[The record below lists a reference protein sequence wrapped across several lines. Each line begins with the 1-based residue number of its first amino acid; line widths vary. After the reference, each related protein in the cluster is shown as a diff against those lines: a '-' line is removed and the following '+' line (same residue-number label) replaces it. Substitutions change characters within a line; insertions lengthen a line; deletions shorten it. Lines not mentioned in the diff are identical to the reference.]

1 MEEPGR
7 LQSMGLLRV
16 GHDWATSLQF
26 SIRTNL
32 HGNKTYLGGIPSVLL
47 RKKPI
52 WITKTFWG
60 LPRHRLCIIRTTW
73 HVLKAFSSSQSFWEI
88 GIGRSGAHKAEE
100 LAQAHSTGHQTDPE
114 FKPRNLAST
123 LLFQN
128 TLRKEYW
135 KVFLSNMRANES
147 IVLFHV

>member
-1 MEEPGR
+1 MIGNSIPVF
-7 LQSMGLLRV
+7 LHLS
-16 GHDWATSLQF
+16 F
-26 SIRTNL
+26 SIRANFY
-32 HGNKTYLGGIPSVLL
+32 GNTIYLGGIPSVLL
-47 RKKPI
+47 RKKSI
-52 WITKTFWG
+52 WITKILAFWG
-60 LPRHRLCIIRTTW
+60 LPMHWPFIIRSTW
-73 HVLKAFSSSQSFWEI
+73 HVLKAFSSPQSFWEI
-88 GIGRSGAHKAEE
+88 GIGRNGAHKGWGTCPSP
-100 LAQAHSTGHQTDPE
+100 LSMSQTDPE